1 MTTDLNP
8 EAIWRALPDE
18 LKSALS
24 QRAAEPLNDEL
35 LIKCHRAAE
44 ENDLP
49 IFWRP
54 DPAADFGQHRLHP
67 ALVEYIT
74 R

>member
-8 EAIWRALPDE
+8 EAIWKALPDA
-18 LKSALS
+18 LKSTLRR
-24 QRAAEPLNDEL
+24 RATEPLNDEL
-35 LIKCHRAAE
+35 LIECHRAAE
-44 ENDLP
+44 EKDLP

-54 DPAADFGQHRLHP
+54 DPAAGFGRHRLHP

>member
-1 MTTDLNP
+1 MTADLNP
-8 EAIWRALPDE
+8 EAIWRALPKE
-18 LKSALS
+18 LTSALS
-24 QRAAEPLNDEL
+24 RRATEPLDDEL

-54 DPAADFGQHRLHP
+54 DPAAGFGRHRLHQ

>member
-24 QRAAEPLNDEL
+24 QRAAERLNDEL
-35 LIKCHRAAE
+35 LIECHRAAE

-54 DPAADFGQHRLHP
+54 DPAAGFGQHRLHP

>member
-1 MTTDLNP
+1 MTADLNP
-8 EAIWRALPDE
+8 EAIWKALPNE
-18 LKSALS
+18 LKAALR
-24 QRAAEPLNDEL
+24 QRATEPLNDEL
-35 LIKCHRAAE
+35 LLRCHRVAE

-54 DPAADFGQHRLHP
+54 DPAADFGRHRLHP